1 MTVLYWV
8 CFVYLVGMCF
18 GTLYRVVDGE
28 FKDCDTCAKFIGKL
42 IGIVIVIALL
52 IGIIYFYLH

>member
-18 GTLYRVVDGE
+18 GALYRVVDGGFE
-28 FKDCDTCAKFIGKL
+28 DCDTFAKIIGKL
-42 IGIVIVIALL
+42 VGIVIVITLL
-52 IGIIYFYLH
+52 IGIIYFYLY

>member
-18 GTLYRVVDGE
+18 GALYRVVHDGFE
-28 FKDCDTCAKFIGKL
+28 DCDTCAKIIGKL
-42 IGIVIVIALL
+42 VGIVIVIALL
-52 IGIIYFYLH
+52 IGIIYFYVH